1 MVQRSSLVGRQ
12 FGNYQLLRLLGAGGF
27 AEVYLGKHIDLDTQ
41 AAIKVL
47 HTQLSPTDIDNFRK
61 EARTIAHLH
70 HPHIIRVLDFN
81 AAGSTALLVMDY
93 AVGGTMRQRYPKGS
107 IVSLSTVVSS
117 IQQVADAL
125 QYAHNKKLIHR
136 DIKPENILLGEQDNV
151 LLSDFGIALVEQT
164 SRNRNTQDVSGTAS
178 YMSPEQFRGKP
189 EKASDQYALA
199 TVVYEWLSGSVP
211 FSGGD
216 FIQLGYQHTHE
227 PVPPLRGK
235 VPTVSPEVE
244 RVVMTALVKDPKQ
257 RFDSVL
263 AFASALQQ
271 ASEAG
276 QEQTIL
282 SAHPPIYLWSG
293 IHTTENREENVGNAQ
308 SRQIPSVCEPLHV
321 LDSANWMSEPAV
333 SSHVRRD
340 FGPSTKKS
348 SKESRRRVVAFLA
361 AGGVAAAGAAVTLK
375 LDRLM
380 VLVNQFSTTYAQANK
395 TKSVTQVNTQPT
407 QPPQT
412 QPTQPPAYTGTVIG
426 NTKQN
431 ANSAVEFVNPAD
443 TTASILVRL
452 ANSQFVAYE
461 RACTH
466 VGVLVNYDPA
476 TKKLVCPAHGA
487 VFDPANGGAVVQG
500 PAKLPLPKVGI
511 QVQADGTVTTV

>member
-1 MVQRSSLVGRQ
+1 MVQRSNLVGRQ
-12 FGNYQLLRLLGAGGF
+12 FGNYRLLRLLGAGGF
-27 AEVYLGKHIDLDTQ
+27 AEVYLGRHVDLDTQ

-47 HTQLSPTDIDNFRK
+47 HTQLSLTDIDNFRK

-81 AAGSTALLVMDY
+81 AAGSTAFLVMDY
-93 AVGGTMRQRYPKGS
+93 AIGGTMRERYPKGT
-107 IVSLSTVVSS
+107 IVPLTTVISS

-164 SRNRNTQDVSGTAS
+164 SRNKNTQDVTGTAS

-199 TVVYEWLSGSVP
+199 TVVYEWLGGSVP

-227 PVPPLRGK
+227 PVPPLRAK
-235 VPTVSPEVE
+235 VPTISPEIE
-244 RVVMTALVKDPKQ
+244 RVVMTALAKDPKQ
-257 RFDSVL
+257 RFDSVR
-263 AFASALQQ
+263 AFAAALQQ

-276 QEQTIL
+276 QGQTII

-308 SRQIPSVCEPLHV
+308 SRQIPPTREPLHV
-321 LDSANWMSEPAV
+321 PDSDSWMSEPAV
-333 SSHVRRD
+333 PSHVRRD

-348 SKESRRRVVAFLA
+348 SKKSRRSVVAFLA
-361 AGGVAAAGAAVTLK
+361 ASSLIATSAAVGLN
-375 LDRLM
+375 LSRLEH
-380 VLVNQFSTTYAQANK
+380 VLGLTNQSPTSTKAHNETPA
-395 TKSVTQVNTQPT
+395 NTQST
-407 QPPQT
+407 QPSPNT
-412 QPTQPPAYTGTVIG
+412 NTVIG
-426 NTKQN
+426 NTKQD
-431 ANSAVEFVNPAD
+431 ANSAVGFVNPAD
-443 TTASILVRL
+443 TTASLLVRL
-452 ANSQFVAYE
+452 ASGAFVAYE

-476 TKKLVCPAHGA
+476 TKRLVCPAHGA
-487 VFDPANGGAVVQG
+487 IFDPANGGAVVQG

-511 QVQADGTVTTV
+511 QVHADGTVTTV